1 MWQLLKGANR
11 GPWRR
16 PWRLSSNGAAPLY
29 ADEGGVTV
37 RALKSGSAALT
48 ITENEDHVLLE
59 VEAGGPGGS
68 PLDAW
73 PIGSV
78 YIAVDATSPA
88 VRFGGGTWAAIG
100 AGRVLVGFDGSD
112 GDFDAAEATGGA
124 KTVTLT
130 EAQIP
135 AHTHTQASHNHTQD
149 AHTHTQNA
157 HTHTQGAHSH
167 TIPVGAT
174 DDTAAPFDRA
184 DAGTNTGGANAT
196 TATGSTTAVNL
207 DATATNQNATAT
219 NQAATAVNNN
229 TGGGEAHENMPPF
242 LVAYFWK
249 RTA

>member
-1 MWQLLKGANR
+1 MWQSLIGANR

-29 ADEGGVTV
+29 ANEGGVTV

-59 VEAGGPGGS
+59 VDAGGPGGS

-112 GDFDAAEATGGA
+112 ADFDAAEATGGA
-124 KTVTLT
+124 KTVALT

-135 AHTHTQASHNHTQD
+135 AHTHAQASHNHTQD

-157 HTHTQGAHSH
+157 HTHIQDPHSH
-167 TIPVGAT
+167 GMAEGTT
-174 DDTAAPFDRA
+174 DGSGNFADRSNAAAAAAMVTDPA
-184 DAGTNTGGANAT
+184 
-196 TATGSTTAVNL
+196 TAVNQN
-207 DATATNQNATAT
+207 ATAVNQNTTAT